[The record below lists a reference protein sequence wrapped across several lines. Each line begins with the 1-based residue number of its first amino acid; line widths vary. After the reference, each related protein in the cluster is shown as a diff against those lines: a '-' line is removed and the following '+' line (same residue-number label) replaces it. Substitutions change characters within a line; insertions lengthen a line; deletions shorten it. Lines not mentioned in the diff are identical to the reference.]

1 MNAITVYALCKKADA
16 RLEQMIHDME
26 GMTISVVEQVP
37 SAAEASYNVMYLV
50 DTNGDGRYEAYIKA
64 DVDGTPTMVE
74 LGPIIDLSAYY
85 TSAQIDTL
93 LAGKQALLTWD
104 NMPTSGSS
112 NAISSGAIYNALEGV
127 HRELTQAQY
136 DQLTPA
142 EKNNGTIYFI
152 TDAEAEGD
160 FSGLEDRVDDL
171 ETSNQSAVHYKGTT
185 TTSISN
191 GSTANPITIDGESY
205 TAVFG
210 DIVVYDYT
218 EFVFDGTQWSEIGRP
233 FDTTP
238 TLGSAN
244 AVTSDGIYQ
253 VTPLRRGTGSSSAI
267 FGSPNNRATGTN
279 SVAEGSYTTASG
291 QRSHVGG
298 SDSTASGLNSFA
310 YGQQL
315 QSTQENQATFGK
327 FNKTRTGDLFN
338 IGNGASNSSRSNI
351 LEANAT
357 SVNVN
362 GSLQMNGVNL
372 PTPYTTMPTITAG
385 MVGQIA
391 QYLGT
396 TDANY
401 TKGWFYEAVSD
412 GEETPTYSWEAIS
425 FNSGGGGDKT
435 ETNIIPLATPN
446 VVVVDSDSYSDAYK
460 NDYNGISFTKSYAYG
475 TQPSCYIDVSSLVSS
490 DILCSSTTKI
500 KIQAFLTS
508 NWGGALSN
516 TLQMYIGNGA
526 PNENDW
532 VTVVTHAVSE
542 STPYGYYD
550 TIDVSDIN
558 VSGTSDGRIY
568 FRMIHGS
575 ETDSYNTYIQI
586 ASLDIIHTATPEEPS
601 VTFKGGI
608 IDELYIYEVI
618 E

>member
-1 MNAITVYALCKKADA
+1 MNAVTVYALCKKADA

-104 NMPTSGSS
+104 NTPTSGSS

-185 TTSISN
+185 TTPISN
-191 GSTANPITIDGESY
+191 GSTTNPITIDGESY
-205 TAVFG
+205 TAIFG
-210 DIVVYDYT
+210 DIVVYGYT
-218 EFVFDGTQWSEIGRP
+218 EFVFDGSAWSEFGRP

-238 TLGSAN
+238 TSGSAN
-244 AVTSDGIYQ
+244 AVTSDGIYKA
-253 VTPLRRGTGSSSAI
+253 TPMARGGTGTSAVGSSASVGNSGYSFA
-267 FGSPNNRATGTN
+267 FGSNASATAN
-279 SVAEGSYTTASG
+279 F
-291 QRSHVGG
+291 
-298 SDSTASGLNSFA
+298 STAIGNGANSSQA
-310 YGQQL
+310 YCIAIGRGVVASKSS
-315 QSTQENQATFGK
+315 QSAFGK
-327 FNKTRTGDLFN
+327 FNSPK
-338 IGNGASNSSRSNI
+338 SNTIFEVGCGSDNNHRANI
-351 LEANAT
+351 LEATAT

-362 GSLQMNGVNL
+362 GDIQKNGVSL
-372 PTPYTTMPTITAG
+372 PTPYTTMPTITAK
-385 MVGQIA
+385 MLGQIA
-391 QYLGT
+391 QYVGT

-401 TKGWFYEAVSD
+401 KKGWFYEAVSD

-425 FNSGGGGDKT
+425 FNSGGGGDET

-446 VVVVDSDSYSDAYK
+446 VVIVDSDYNSNAYK
-460 NDYNGISFTKSYAYG
+460 NDYNGITFVKSYDYG
-475 TQPSCYIDVSSLVSS
+475 AQPSCYIDVSSLVSS
-490 DILCSSTTKI
+490 DILCSSNTKI
-500 KIQAFLTS
+500 KIHAFLTS
-508 NWGGALSN
+508 NWDGALSN
-516 TLQMYIGNGA
+516 TLQMYIGDGA
-526 PNENDW
+526 PTSDDW

-542 STPYGYYD
+542 SSPYGYYD

-558 VSGTSDGRIY
+558 VSGTSNGRIY

-575 ETDSYNTYIQI
+575 ETTSYNTWIQI

-601 VTFKGGI
+601 ITFKGGI
-608 IDELYIYEVI
+608 IDELYTYEVI